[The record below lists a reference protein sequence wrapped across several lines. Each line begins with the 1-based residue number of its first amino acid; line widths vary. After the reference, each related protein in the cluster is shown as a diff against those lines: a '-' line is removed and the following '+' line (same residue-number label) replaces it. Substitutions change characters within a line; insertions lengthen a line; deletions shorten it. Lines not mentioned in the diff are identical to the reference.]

1 MFCRLSNINQHL
13 ALISLDGG
21 GLRLLSTR
29 VAIARNEEKAAI
41 WERRKL
47 MAQKSNVDM
56 NKLGRLAWRYA
67 TPVVMI
73 F

>member
-1 MFCRLSNINQHL
+1 
-13 ALISLDGG
+13 
-21 GLRLLSTR
+21 

-47 MAQKSNVDM
+47 MAQKSNIDM